1 MKRAWLSLLCV
12 APLAA
17 SAQAQY
23 LSYKLIN
30 TETQPFGFY
39 FDNRGNPPSGLSHT
53 VVEGALQRAITTWN
67 APTCSAA
74 RMTLRGG
81 STGFVTN
88 PQDTID
94 NFSVAAIWLQNSAD
108 PDYNEI
114 LGEFPV
120 LAVTIP
126 RSYAGV
132 LQTCDVFFNGVGNS
146 WSTATPVGASV
157 FDVETVALH
166 ELGHCLGLNH
176 YGTSQDVMD
185 QAAEAGTQKRVLSTL
200 DTDYLCQRYPTGRA
214 ASPCMAGNTC
224 LSGLSCIAQPSTNGV
239 TGNRCSLPCDPAANA
254 QCELPQVCV
263 TSAAIP
269 GSPGACLMPGD
280 IVTRVGQPCTDN
292 AQCGS
297 GLGFC
302 RPPDIHPS
310 GNPRWVDGYC
320 TQTCGGSQP
329 PCPAGSS
336 CQDTSDGKRCLA
348 SCRVGLADCRG
359 GYTCLEVDNIGTT
372 GACYPSCFTNQDC
385 DLATAECRAC
395 DGACIAKKS
404 ATGQIGDFCIDDSTC
419 ATGQSCRSTATYSN
433 QKSCTMSCSRGCGT
447 CPSGSACTPGARGE
461 LFCLRTCTGP
471 GTCPQ
476 GLRCADTATGKAC
489 QPWCA
494 MDVDCP
500 VGQFCFNGECYSP
513 EYDAGCGTLC
523 NRPDAGRPVVVVPPD
538 AGMGGGTGGC
548 GCNSVDP
555 SLMFAALALFCVR
568 RRRN

>member
-1 MKRAWLSLLCV
+1 MKRAVLSLLCV
-12 APLAA
+12 SSLA

-23 LSYKLIN
+23 LPYKLIN
-30 TETQPFGFY
+30 TETQPFGLY
-39 FDNRGNPPSGLSHT
+39 FDSRATPPSGLSHA
-53 VVEGALQRAITTWN
+53 VVEAAVQRAVTTWN

-81 STGFVTN
+81 SSGVISN
-88 PQDTID
+88 PQDTVD
-94 NFSVAAIWLQNSAD
+94 NFSVAPIWLQSSSD
-108 PDYNEI
+108 PDYREI
-114 LGEFPV
+114 LGVYPV

-132 LQTCDVFFNGVGNS
+132 LQTCDVFVNGINS
-146 WSTATPVGASV
+146 WTTASTVASNQ

-176 YGTSQDVMD
+176 YGTSDEVMD
-185 QAAEAGTQKRVLSTL
+185 QSVEAGTQKHSLSQL
-200 DTDYLCQRYPTGRA
+200 DTDNLCGRYPTGRA
-214 ASPCMAGNTC
+214 ASPCLPGDTC
-224 LSGLSCIAQPSTNGV
+224 LPGLSCITQPSTNGV
-239 TGNRCSLPCDPAANA
+239 SGKRCSLPCDPGSNTI
-254 QCELPQVCV
+254 CEVPQVCV
-263 TSAAIP
+263 TSSEIS
-269 GSPGACLMPGD
+269 GSTGACLMPGD
-280 IVTRVGQPCTDN
+280 IVTRVGQPCTDTI
-292 AQCGS
+292 QCGS

-302 RPPDIHPS
+302 RKPDLHPS
-310 GNPRWVDGYC
+310 QNARWVNGYC

-359 GYTCLEVDNIGTT
+359 EYTCLAVDDIGTT
-372 GACYPSCFTNQDC
+372 GACYPSCYTNEDC
-385 DLATAECRAC
+385 NSAIAECRQC

-419 ATGQSCRSTATYSN
+419 ATGQSCRPTATYSN
-433 QKSCTMSCSRGCGT
+433 QKSCTMGCSRGCGV
-447 CPSGSACTPGARGE
+447 CPSGSTCTPGARGE

-471 GTCPQ
+471 GTCPN
-476 GLRCADTATGKAC
+476 GLRCADTAAGKAC

-494 MDVDCP
+494 MSNDCP
-500 VGQFCFNGECYSP
+500 VGQFCFNGECYTP
-513 EYDAGCGTLC
+513 EQDAGCGTLC
-523 NRPDAGRPVVVVPPD
+523 NRPDAGRPVVVVPAD
-538 AGMGGGTGGC
+538 AGTGGGTGGC

-555 SLMFAALALFCVR
+555 LTVFAALALFGIR